1 MLCDFSNYFQLP
13 KKRHRTIEEWD
24 DRIFESLVKTN
35 IEAATRGVL

>member
-1 MLCDFSNYFQLP
+1 MLCDFSNYFRLP
-13 KKRHRTIEEWD
+13 TKRHRTIEEWD